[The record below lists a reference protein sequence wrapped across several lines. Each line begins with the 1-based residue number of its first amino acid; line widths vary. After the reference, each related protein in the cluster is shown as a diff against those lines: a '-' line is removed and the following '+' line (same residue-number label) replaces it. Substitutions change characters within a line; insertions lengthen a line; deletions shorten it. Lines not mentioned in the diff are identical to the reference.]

1 MVKAL
6 PFFWGANLKERLP
19 KAAKSTLLSV
29 FLEGSVK
36 VLGAE
41 KQERP

>member
-6 PFFWGANLKERLP
+6 PLFWRANLKERLP
-19 KAAKSTLLSV
+19 QAAKSTLLSV

-36 VLGAE
+36 VL
-41 KQERP
+41 RT